1 MENYKIDDI
10 DLKILKLL
18 QSNGRLS
25 KAKIAQSVHLS
36 EVPCWR
42 RVRQLENCGFISSY
56 VALINQAMLGYNFHA
71 FVHLKVVIDSPEAN
85 QLFRTTISQF
95 PEVLGFYNTTGDFDY
110 VLFVVTRDVAGFS
123 QFLDERLRQHPCI
136 SRMNTSVVL
145 DTIKS
150 DTSINLQLLARQ
162 T

>member
-1 MENYKIDDI
+1 METYKIDEI

-56 VALINQAMLGYNFHA
+56 VALINQAMLGYSFYA
-71 FVHLKVVIDSPEAN
+71 FVQLKVVLDGPEASR
-85 QLFRTTISQF
+85 LFRATISQL
-95 PEVLGFYNTTGDFDY
+95 PEILGLYSTTGEFDY
-110 VLFVVTRDVAGFS
+110 VLFVVARDVNEFG
-123 QFLDERLRQHPCI
+123 QFLEEQLRHRPGICRI
-136 SRMNTSVVL
+136 NTSVVL
-145 DTIKS
+145 ETIKS